1 MKAHMLTML
10 ALAAAS
16 PAAAEVT
23 ASTETSFTVTQK
35 LTVAAP
41 PAKVWAALIAPAS
54 WWAAAHSWSGDSA
67 NFAFDARPGG
77 CWCEKLPGGG
87 GVEHMRAIF
96 VQPNKLLRLSGALG
110 PFQAMP
116 VAGVMTYT
124 LEPAADGKSTAL
136 TVEYAISGG
145 TGMAR
150 IAPMVDKVLGE
161 QAAGLKAAAER

>member
-1 MKAHMLTML
+1 MKAYSLIVL

-23 ASTETSFTVTQK
+23 ASSDTSFVVTQK

-41 PAKVWAALIAPAS
+41 PPRLWSTLVAPAS
-54 WWAAAHSWSGDSA
+54 WWASAHSWSGDSA
-67 NFAFDARPGG
+67 NFSFDARAGG

-87 GVEHMRAIF
+87 GVEHMRAIY

-116 VAGVMTYT
+116 VTGVMTYT
-124 LEPAADGKSTAL
+124 LEPGPDGKATVL
-136 TVEYAISGG
+136 TVEYAVSGG
-145 TGMAR
+145 SGMTK

-161 QAAGLKAAAER
+161 QTASLKAAAER